1 MKKSLHASS
10 YPISTAVCPRE
21 LPPCAQTRVC
31 VCACGVCRPVRL
43 YFSRQAGCAATC
55 VRARTYGFRLYPR
68 VRAAACILRLYFIA
82 AWKVG

>member
-31 VCACGVCRPVRL
+31 VRVWRVPAGTALL
-43 YFSRQAGCAATC
+43 YSSRQAGCAATC

-82 AWKVG
+82 A